1 MGRSREWDRE
11 RGRGRAGTNEQMR
24 EKGGRVGEENGLE
37 RV

>member
-11 RGRGRAGTNEQMR
+11 RGRGGTNEQMR
-24 EKGGRVGEENGLE
+24 EKGGRVWEENGLE